1 MARSRVTRNGSNRRT
16 RWLMTVTEWMQFL
29 LLGGLLGAIGQ
40 GIRVISGLKKLHDAA
55 EAAGRP
61 MSEVF
66 ETSTLVVSLLIGF
79 VAGALA
85 IVGLSDIEPGFEL
98 KRSTITMLL
107 GVGYAGTD
115 FIEAFMRKSVPDSRR
130 NGAPPA
136 PEPPAVG

>member
-1 MARSRVTRNGSNRRT
+1 
-16 RWLMTVTEWMQFL
+16 MTVTEWTQFL

-55 EAAGRP
+55 AAAGRP
-61 MSEVF
+61 FAEMF

-79 VAGALA
+79 VAGALG

-98 KRSTITMLL
+98 KRSTVTMLL

-115 FIEAFMRKSVPDSRR
+115 FIEAFMRKSVPDSRP
-130 NGAPPA
+130 NDATPA